1 MKFENFLKDM
11 GERLSGLTLERID
24 NNKGYFKENCRWA
37 TRSEQAANKRPYSKT
52 GFKGV
57 YTKGDRFV
65 ASIKYQGSLHH
76 IGVFDTAY
84 LAHLAYESCKQILKS
99 STDEQPG
106 KIKENPC
113 KQNQRPQGH
122 KPRKQCLYLVRLTK

>member
-84 LAHLAYESCKQILKS
+84 LAHLAYESCKQVLKS
-99 STDEQPG
+99 STEEQP
-106 KIKENPC
+106 
-113 KQNQRPQGH
+113 
-122 KPRKQCLYLVRLTK
+122 